1 MIDTFPSSFPKAVQL
16 TQAANNAG
24 TTTDRIEQALER
36 IRGRQLELVANPA
49 DDPQSAGRN
58 HARSIS
64 AQLIERDHGKAPCCV
79 NRENAASRLWFTVRE
94 I

>member
-49 DDPQSAGRN
+49 DDPQSAGLGQ
-58 HARSIS
+58 SQ

-79 NRENAASRLWFTVRE
+79 NR
-94 I
+94 